1 MKTEVRKAAIQ
12 GADTL
17 KKVARKTIDAN
28 CRSFLGDEGALHRED
43 MLTPLTGCKFSI
55 ALQFVVVE
63 KYKQKALIK

>member
-12 GADTL
+12 GAEAL

-28 CRSFLGDEGALHRED
+28 CRSFLGDEGALHRGD

-55 ALQFVVVE
+55 AL
-63 KYKQKALIK
+63 